1 MVLLETIIG
10 RNHCTHMI
18 VYLTVS
24 QNKMDKKARL
34 SILVS
39 LVLKLEICQKEQ
51 KKFVERTLLRS
62 KIVMYFSISQKNKP
76 QL

>member
-51 KKFVERTLLRS
+51 KKFDERTLLRS